1 MKSLLFLFDKKDKT
15 DAEHFVIPYHE
26 TATLEYQESRVE
38 ININTLLYP
47 SSQKTVLNSVEN
59 DQREKTARTIG

>member
-1 MKSLLFLFDKKDKT
+1 MKSLLFLFEKKDKT
-15 DAEHFVIPYHE
+15 DAAQFVIPYHK
-26 TATLEYQESRVE
+26 TATLKYQESRAE

-59 DQREKTARTIG
+59 DQRKKTARTIG